1 MTALID
7 VPPGLNGV
15 AVADTAIGDV
25 RGDEGFYH
33 YRGLD
38 ATALARTH
46 TFEEVWYLL
55 HEGRLPT
62 SAEADAF
69 TRSIAMQRFVPAAL
83 VPISSRRRRP
93 PVRVVMSCAPP
104 LGGHADAGPW
114 MA

>member
-1 MTALID
+1 MTALIE

-55 HEGRLPT
+55 HEGRLPIVRRGRRVHPR
-62 SAEADAF
+62 D
-69 TRSIAMQRFVPAAL
+69 
-83 VPISSRRRRP
+83 RRRNASSP
-93 PVRVVMSCAPP
+93 PS
-104 LGGHADAGPW
+104 
-114 MA
+114 